1 MEGVPFVNRK
11 IYGGGTFLLKM
22 VCKNV
27 NLQHFIIVLCSSI
40 KLTLTINL
48 VGYKLKNDFGAV
60 VIKNICLASGAF

>member
-22 VCKNV
+22 VCKKV

-40 KLTLTINL
+40 KLTLTIKL
-48 VGYKLKNDFGAV
+48 VGYLRNDFGAV
-60 VIKNICLASGAF
+60 VIKNICLASEAF